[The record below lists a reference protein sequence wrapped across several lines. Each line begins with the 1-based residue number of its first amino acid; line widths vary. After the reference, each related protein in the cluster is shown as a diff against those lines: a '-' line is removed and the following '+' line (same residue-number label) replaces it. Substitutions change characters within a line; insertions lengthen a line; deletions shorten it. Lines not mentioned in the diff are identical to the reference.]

1 MRIIHISDIHLENH
15 GLPIWNT
22 DTKLHFDKAI
32 KKIQTMDNIDA
43 IIISGDLSNDG
54 SAWSYNYIDNLLAK
68 TNIPT
73 FCCPGN
79 HDNLDIFYG
88 SHKSWFYKN
97 CELFMLNGWT
107 FIMLNSV
114 MAGKSRGNFYPDKFL
129 DLLKHSCGPT
139 VIVLHHP
146 PIEQDGWLNR
156 KLLENRDVFNDI
168 IHKYKNIRLVLY
180 GHTHHHEIKTIDGI
194 IYSSASSIGFAFHPK
209 LLKFQIAH
217 GREGFSLITLN
228 DSNIIIENIFI

>member
-88 SHKSWFYKN
+88 SIRIVN
-97 CELFMLNGWT
+97 CL
-107 FIMLNSV
+107 
-114 MAGKSRGNFYPDKFL
+114 
-129 DLLKHSCGPT
+129 C
-139 VIVLHHP
+139 
-146 PIEQDGWLNR
+146 
-156 KLLENRDVFNDI
+156 
-168 IHKYKNIRLVLY
+168 
-180 GHTHHHEIKTIDGI
+180 
-194 IYSSASSIGFAFHPK
+194 
-209 LLKFQIAH
+209 
-217 GREGFSLITLN
+217 
-228 DSNIIIENIFI
+228 